1 MLADLALAAVWAA
14 REITARGVTLAQSM
28 QVIISDEQRIF
39 FSFLLF
45 GLINNILYVVILS
58 AAIDLVGSSTP
69 KAVVLL
75 ADIVPAFL
83 IKVVAPF
90 IIHLV
95 AYKIRLWCLV
105 ALSVVGM
112 LIVSTGSGANPGSV
126 GFTVF
131 GICLALASSGLGE
144 ITFLLLTHF
153 YNEKYSSGG
162 FSTGTGAA
170 GLLGSFVF
178 MVLTNTLLIPVRLVL
193 ILFAVVPL
201 GFLFA
206 YFVLLPTLIM
216 AKDVVDYERLE
227 TTPEGSQEE
236 SAIPSTFSVE
246 PPETNFIAH
255 IWNTVDDIKPLVVP
269 FMIPLCSVYIS
280 EYVINQG
287 VSPTLLFPIE
297 DLPKWLFSSY
307 RDIYVVYGFLYQ
319 LGVFISRSS
328 TVWGFR
334 FRRLY
339 LLSILQFANLLL
351 TVVQSLY
358 DLPFTSIWPLLILIF
373 YEGLLGGC
381 LYVNTFMSV
390 SEQVPIHK
398 REFSMGCVGISDSFG
413 IVIAGIINM
422 GLEMKL
428 CDLQVER
435 GREWCRNG

>member
-1 MLADLALAAVWAA
+1 
-14 REITARGVTLAQSM
+14 M
-28 QVIISDEQRIF
+28 QVIISDERRIF
-39 FSFLLF
+39 LSFLLF

-90 IIHLV
+90 VIHLV
-95 AYKIRLWCLV
+95 AYKARLWCLV

-112 LIVSTGSGANPGSV
+112 LIVSTGSGANAGSV
-126 GFTVF
+126 RFTVF
-131 GICLALASSGLGE
+131 GICLALASAGLGE

-153 YNEKYSSGG
+153 YNEKYSIGG

-178 MVLTNTLLIPVRLVL
+178 MVMTNTLLISVRLVL

-206 YFVLLPTLIM
+206 YFVLLPSLIM

-227 TTPEGSQEE
+227 TTPNDSQQENV
-236 SAIPSTFSVE
+236 IPSTFLVE

-255 IWNTVDDIKPLVVP
+255 IWKTVDDIKPLVIP

-328 TVWGFR
+328 TIWGFR
-334 FRRLY
+334 FKHLY

-358 DLPFTSIWPLLILIF
+358 DLPFTSIWPLLVLIF

-390 SEQVPIHK
+390 SEQVPIQR
-398 REFSMGCVGISDSFG
+398 REFSMGCVGVSDSFG

-422 GLEMKL
+422 GLELKL

-435 GREWCRNG
+435 GREWCRSG

>member
-1 MLADLALAAVWAA
+1 
-14 REITARGVTLAQSM
+14 M
-28 QVIISDEQRIF
+28 QVIISDERRIF
-39 FSFLLF
+39 LSFLLF

-90 IIHLV
+90 VIHLV
-95 AYKIRLWCLV
+95 AYKARLWCLV

-112 LIVSTGSGANPGSV
+112 LIVSTGSGANAGSV

-131 GICLALASSGLGE
+131 GICLALASAGLGE

-153 YNEKYSSGG
+153 YNEKYSIGG

-170 GLLGSFVF
+170 GSLGSFVF
-178 MVLTNTLLIPVRLVL
+178 MVMTNTLLISVRLVL

-206 YFVLLPTLIM
+206 YFVLLPSLIM

-227 TTPEGSQEE
+227 TTPNDSQQENV
-236 SAIPSTFSVE
+236 IPSTFLVE

-255 IWNTVDDIKPLVVP
+255 IWKTVDDIKPLVIP

-328 TVWGFR
+328 TIWGFR
-334 FRRLY
+334 FKHLY

-358 DLPFTSIWPLLILIF
+358 DLPFTSIWPLLVLIF

-390 SEQVPIHK
+390 SEQVPIQR
-398 REFSMGCVGISDSFG
+398 REFSMGCVGVSDSFG

-422 GLEMKL
+422 GLELKL

-435 GREWCRNG
+435 GREWCRSG

>member
-1 MLADLALAAVWAA
+1 
-14 REITARGVTLAQSM
+14 M
-28 QVIISDEQRIF
+28 QVIISDERRIF
-39 FSFLLF
+39 LSFLLF

-90 IIHLV
+90 VIHLV
-95 AYKIRLWCLV
+95 AYKARLWCLV

-112 LIVSTGSGANPGSV
+112 LIVSTGSGANAGSV

-131 GICLALASSGLGE
+131 GICLALASAGLGE

-153 YNEKYSSGG
+153 YNEKYSIGG

-178 MVLTNTLLIPVRLVL
+178 MVMTNTLLISVRLVL

-206 YFVLLPTLIM
+206 YFVLLPSLIM

-227 TTPEGSQEE
+227 TTPNDSQQENV
-236 SAIPSTFSVE
+236 IPSTFLVE

-255 IWNTVDDIKPLVVP
+255 IWKTVDDIKPLVIP

-328 TVWGFR
+328 TIWGFR
-334 FRRLY
+334 FKHLY

-358 DLPFTSIWPLLILIF
+358 DLPFTSIWPLLVLIF

-390 SEQVPIHK
+390 SEQVPIQR
-398 REFSMGCVGISDSFG
+398 REFSMGCVGVSDSFG

-422 GLEMKL
+422 GLELKL

-435 GREWCRNG
+435 GREWCRSG

>member
-1 MLADLALAAVWAA
+1 
-14 REITARGVTLAQSM
+14 M
-28 QVIISDEQRIF
+28 QVIISDERRIF
-39 FSFLLF
+39 LSFLLF

-90 IIHLV
+90 VIHLV
-95 AYKIRLWCLV
+95 AYKARLWCLV

-112 LIVSTGSGANPGSV
+112 LIVSTGSGANAGSV

-131 GICLALASSGLGE
+131 GICLALASAGLGE

-153 YNEKYSSGG
+153 YNEKYSIGG

-178 MVLTNTLLIPVRLVL
+178 MVMTNTLLISVRLVL

-206 YFVLLPTLIM
+206 YFVLLPSLIM

-227 TTPEGSQEE
+227 TTPNDSQQENV
-236 SAIPSTFSVE
+236 IPSTFLVE

-255 IWNTVDDIKPLVVP
+255 IWKTVDDIKPLVIP

-328 TVWGFR
+328 TIWGFR
-334 FRRLY
+334 FKHLY

-358 DLPFTSIWPLLILIF
+358 DLPFTSIWPLLVL
-373 YEGLLGGC
+373 
-381 LYVNTFMSV
+381 
-390 SEQVPIHK
+390 
-398 REFSMGCVGISDSFG
+398 
-413 IVIAGIINM
+413 
-422 GLEMKL
+422 
-428 CDLQVER
+428 
-435 GREWCRNG
+435 

>member
-1 MLADLALAAVWAA
+1 
-14 REITARGVTLAQSM
+14 M
-28 QVIISDEQRIF
+28 QVIISDERRIF
-39 FSFLLF
+39 LSFLLF

-90 IIHLV
+90 VIHLV
-95 AYKIRLWCLV
+95 AYKARLWCLV

-112 LIVSTGSGANPGSV
+112 LIVSTGSGANSGSV

-131 GICLALASSGLGE
+131 GICLALASAGLGE

-153 YNEKYSSGG
+153 YNEKYSIGG

-206 YFVLLPTLIM
+206 YFVLLPNLIM

-227 TTPEGSQEE
+227 TTPNDSQQENV
-236 SAIPSTFSVE
+236 IPSSFLVE

-255 IWNTVDDIKPLVVP
+255 IWKTVDDIKPLVIP

-328 TVWGFR
+328 TIWGFR
-334 FRRLY
+334 FKHLY

-358 DLPFTSIWPLLILIF
+358 DLPFTSIWPLLVLIF

-390 SEQVPIHK
+390 SEQVPIQR
-398 REFSMGCVGISDSFG
+398 REFSMGCVGVSDSFG

-422 GLEMKL
+422 GLEMRL

-435 GREWCRNG
+435 GREWCRSG